1 MNSRSSRM
9 SRSRRKWSVWQF
21 ERAGPESGHPD
32 PVSTLAPPLHTF
44 VDKLRIDMGDGGL
57 DSLAG

>member
-1 MNSRSSRM
+1 M

-44 VDKLRIDMGDGGL
+44 VDKLRIDMGEGGL
-57 DSLAG
+57 DSLTG